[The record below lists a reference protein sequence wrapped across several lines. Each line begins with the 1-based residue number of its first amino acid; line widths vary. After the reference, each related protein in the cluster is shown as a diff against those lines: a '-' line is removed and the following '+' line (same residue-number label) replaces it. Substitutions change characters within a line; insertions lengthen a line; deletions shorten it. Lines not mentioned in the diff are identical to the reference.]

1 MAGVS
6 EPVLLDR
13 LRARGWRLTAQR
25 RAVAEALAGEHVHAS
40 ADHVLVGARRI
51 LPEISL
57 ATVYNTLKELVAMGE
72 INELHLSG
80 TSTLY
85 DPNTTVAHH
94 HLVCRRCSA
103 VLDVHPRGVDAVS
116 LPRRELHGYAV
127 DDVAVVFRG
136 VCPACSGSS

>member
-1 MAGVS
+1 MTVVAQ
-6 EPVLLDR
+6 PALLDR

-40 ADHVLVGARRI
+40 ADQVLAVARTI

-57 ATVYNTLKELVAMGE
+57 ATVYNTLNELVAMGE
-72 INELHLSG
+72 ITELHLSR

-94 HLVCRRCSA
+94 HLVCRGCGE

-116 LPRRELHGYAV
+116 LPRRELHGYDV
-127 DDVAVVFRG
+127 DDVDVVFRG
-136 VCPACSGSS
+136 LCPSCSGLS